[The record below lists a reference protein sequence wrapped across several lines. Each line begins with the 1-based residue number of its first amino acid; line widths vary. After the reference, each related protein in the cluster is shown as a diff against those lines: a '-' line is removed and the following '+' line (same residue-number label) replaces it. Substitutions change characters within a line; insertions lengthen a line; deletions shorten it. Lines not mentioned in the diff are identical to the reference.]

1 MLLIIH
7 PVALLFHLLSEK
19 KEDSIIFINMYK
31 LPSNTHNGYI
41 IHQKHMKKQALKL
54 HACMHTQTH
63 RSPPFG
69 HTHTQ
74 VSSLWLP
81 TGVQKVLAL

>member
-1 MLLIIH
+1 
-7 PVALLFHLLSEK
+7 
-19 KEDSIIFINMYK
+19 MYK

-54 HACMHTQTH
+54 HACMHTHTH
-63 RSPPFG
+63 T

-81 TGVQKVLAL
+81 TGVQKVLALWICPKHY